1 MLGLGGPVVIW
12 SKGGTEEDWVLE
24 AVVEVDGEVVLR
36 GGGVGELGFVQVVGD
51 EVAAGNVLVEGL
63 QPEMM
68 AGMRP
73 GEICFTG

>member
-1 MLGLGGPVVIW
+1 MLGLGGLVVIW

-24 AVVEVDGEVVLR
+24 VMVEVEGEVVLR

-51 EVAAGNVLVEGL
+51 EVATGSVLVEGL